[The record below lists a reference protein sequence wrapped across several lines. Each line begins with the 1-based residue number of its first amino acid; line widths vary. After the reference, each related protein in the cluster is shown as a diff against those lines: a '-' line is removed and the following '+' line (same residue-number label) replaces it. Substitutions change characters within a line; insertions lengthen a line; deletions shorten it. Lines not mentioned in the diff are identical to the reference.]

1 MNKRN
6 INLRFRELV
15 IKIKSDEFYNNRGLA
30 NEVPFY
36 IFDYQP
42 EDELSMRD
50 NIKNLL
56 LPALKDDARLKAI
69 EIDLFELLVEIL
81 KNDEIFESVFKMEER
96 RGQKFFMKNLRKVL
110 IWKLYAIIL
119 KKNQRIKIL

>member
-15 IKIKSDEFYNNRGLA
+15 TKIKSDEFYNNRGLA

-69 EIDLFELLVEIL
+69 EIDLFELLVESL

-96 RGQKFFMKNLRKVL
+96 RGQKFFMKNLKKVL